1 MTAPD
6 QVLLGEVVE
15 ELANALQ
22 VALGLSAE
30 LRRRATS
37 EAEDLAAL
45 DQAIVRAVIALRLL
59 RPPSAT
65 GEGSGQ

>member
-1 MTAPD
+1 MTAPHPASLRD
-6 QVLLGEVVE
+6 VLE

-22 VALGLSAE
+22 VAVGLSAE
-30 LRRRATS
+30 LRRRAAT

-59 RPPSAT
+59 RPPWAT
-65 GEGSGQ
+65 DDRSGQ